1 MGGGLAVLPLPGLR
15 HRHVDALQPLL
26 GVLLVLGLQHVGP
39 AVGEDLEGPGQAA
52 LMPLPGHH
60 LQETTSVTFRIQGQ
74 PGPGRRRRRSPSRSA
89 PCSARWG
96 HRPARLSVEDRDR
109 KRTITTLF
117 CFLWRY
123 RNL

>member
-1 MGGGLAVLPLPGLR
+1 MGGGLAVLPLPGLG

-26 GVLLVLGLQHVGP
+26 GVLLVLGLQDVGP

-74 PGPGRRRRRSPSRSA
+74 PGLGQRRRSPSRSA

-96 HRPARLSVEDRDR
+96 LRPARLSVEDRDG

-117 CFLWRY
+117 CFLWRCN
-123 RNL
+123 NL